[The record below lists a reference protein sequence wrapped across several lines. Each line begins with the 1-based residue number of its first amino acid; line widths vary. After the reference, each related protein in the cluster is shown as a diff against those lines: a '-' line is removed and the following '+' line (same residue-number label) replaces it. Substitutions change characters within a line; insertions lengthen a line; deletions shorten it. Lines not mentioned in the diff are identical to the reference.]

1 LLRSRASVGN
11 GQDNLKA
18 EILRSVE
25 IVVHN
30 TDLGETHRLHDQNY
44 ELDAIFDIFKGSLRL
59 VEKARNQAI
68 WPETLHKET
77 ISLSLFNTGFLNL
90 EGLNDGSILLSFR
103 PESPIK
109 IGAIHKLKI
118 CHQSHEFISEVLDSP
133 LRKAIF
139 DCVKEDRI
147 FCLRLPN
154 GRHHGWRTIALILLT
169 YRKIKTKSWYRM
181 VVNESLGDIAG
192 FDWKKICSASQQ

>member
-1 LLRSRASVGN
+1 MLSSRASVDN
-11 GQDNLKA
+11 GQDDLKA
-18 EILRSVE
+18 DILRSVE

-59 VEKARNQAI
+59 VEKAHNQAI

-77 ISLSLFNTGFLNL
+77 ISLDLFNTGFLNL
-90 EGLNDGSILLSFR
+90 EGLNDGSILFSFR

-109 IGAIHKLKI
+109 IGAIHKLRI
-118 CHQSHEFISEVLDSP
+118 CHQSHEFMSEMLDSP

-139 DCVKEDRI
+139 DCVRDDRI

-154 GRHHGWRTIALILLT
+154 GQHHGWRTIALILLT
-169 YRKIKTKSWYRM
+169 YRKITPRSWYRI
-181 VVNESLGDIAG
+181 VVSESLGDIAG
-192 FDWKKICSASQQ
+192 FDWKQFCAASQQ